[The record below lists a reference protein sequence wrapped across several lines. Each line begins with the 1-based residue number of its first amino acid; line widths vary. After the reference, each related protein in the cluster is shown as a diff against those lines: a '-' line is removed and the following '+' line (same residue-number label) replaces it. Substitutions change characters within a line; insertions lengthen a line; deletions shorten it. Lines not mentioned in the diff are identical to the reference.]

1 MGGGVIGSSE
11 GSESGQI
18 DSKRNHENFY
28 SHSTFQYSRARRR
41 PLHCS
46 QNAILI
52 SDKQQQGACPP
63 HRTSG
68 GVFRVMQRE
77 CFGQSRIP
85 TRRCL
90 RANAANYRSQD
101 DHVFDGQG
109 ARGRVQR
116 SLHPAVGWLG
126 VCQQGGGSRALPYTL
141 TCTET
146 LVGCCCINGAHCCC
160 GGWGAPSSACV
171 TTLIKGA
178 PCAPLR
184 QSSRPHTQATYKSPG
199 ENQWALVSLGL
210 IVSLQWCEMNRDEVR
225 TKQEQH
231 TQKQE
236 QHP

>member
-1 MGGGVIGSSE
+1 MEVREHHFIGTTLNIGTRMINGGGGVIGSSE

-41 PLHCS
+41 PLHRS

-52 SDKQQQGACPP
+52 SDKQHQGACPP

-126 VCQQGGGSRALPYTL
+126 VCQQGGGL
-141 TCTET
+141 TCTTVHTHMHRDPSWLLLYQWCT
-146 LVGCCCINGAHCCC
+146 LLLWWVGC
-160 GGWGAPSSACV
+160 S
-171 TTLIKGA
+171 L
-178 PCAPLR
+178 LR
-184 QSSRPHTQATYKSPG
+184 LCHRPH
-199 ENQWALVSLGL
+199 
-210 IVSLQWCEMNRDEVR
+210 
-225 TKQEQH
+225 
-231 TQKQE
+231 
-236 QHP
+236 